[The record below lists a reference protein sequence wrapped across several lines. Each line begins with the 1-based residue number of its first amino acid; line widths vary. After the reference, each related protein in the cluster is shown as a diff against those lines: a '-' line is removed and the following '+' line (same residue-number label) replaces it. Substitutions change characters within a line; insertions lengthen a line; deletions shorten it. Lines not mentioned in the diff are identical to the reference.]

1 MFAVRTLSRR
11 EFGEAEMVND
21 MNQTEQRGIGG
32 RFIPVIEN
40 GVERPLA
47 LHGADDDAE
56 DDGHPQQR
64 GEAAGKVDAA
74 EAGEGD
80 ENRHS
85 Q

>member
-1 MFAVRTLSRR
+1 MFEGSPLSRR
-11 EFGEAEMVND
+11 EVVEAKMVND
-21 MNQTEQRGIGG
+21 MDQTEQRGVGD

-64 GEAAGKVDAA
+64 SEVVRKANAA
-74 EAGEGD
+74 EAGEAD
-80 ENRHS
+80 QNRHS

>member
-1 MFAVRTLSRR
+1 MFAVRALSRR
-11 EFGEAEMVND
+11 EFVEAEMVNG
-21 MNQTEQRGIGG
+21 MNQTEQRGVGDS
-32 RFIPVIEN
+32 FIPVIEN

-47 LHGADDDAE
+47 LHGADDNAE

-64 GEAAGKVDAA
+64 GKAAGKTDAA

>member
-1 MFAVRTLSRR
+1 MFAGSPLSRG
-11 EFGEAEMVND
+11 ELVEAEMVND
-21 MNQTEQRGIGG
+21 MNQTEQRGVGD

-64 GEAAGKVDAA
+64 GEAARKANAAKAGKA
-74 EAGEGD
+74 D

-85 Q
+85 

>member
-1 MFAVRTLSRR
+1 MFAGSPLSRR
-11 EFGEAEMVND
+11 EFVEAEMVND
-21 MNQTEQRGIGG
+21 MNQTEQRGVGDS
-32 RFIPVIEN
+32 FIPVIEN

-64 GEAAGKVDAA
+64 GEAVGKADAA

-80 ENRHS
+80 KNRHS

>member
-1 MFAVRTLSRR
+1 MFAGGALSRR
-11 EFGEAEMVND
+11 EFVDAEMVND
-21 MNQTEQRGIGG
+21 MNQTEQRGVGD
-32 RFIPVIEN
+32 RFIPVIKN

-64 GEAAGKVDAA
+64 GEAVRKADAA
-74 EAGEGD
+74 EAGKAD